1 MKNQYTTK
9 DTLNSISWQ
18 LKRIADA
25 LETIVD
31 QTQEEDKPLND
42 PETSKRIKD
51 FLSNMRG

>member
-31 QTQEEDKPLND
+31 KTQED
-42 PETSKRIKD
+42 PEPKYQSTQKVRSLLESLK
-51 FLSNMRG
+51 G